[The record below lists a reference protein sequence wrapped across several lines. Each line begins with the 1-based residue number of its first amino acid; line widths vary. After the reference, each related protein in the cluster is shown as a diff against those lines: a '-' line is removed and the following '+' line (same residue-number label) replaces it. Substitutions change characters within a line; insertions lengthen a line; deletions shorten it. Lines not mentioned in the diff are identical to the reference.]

1 MRGFAYR
8 TMLAGGAFA
17 LGLLLSSQGGE
28 AGQQRHH
35 PSGRLPQSTSIAI
48 TGPTLTPFGWA
59 DFCNRY
65 EAECPGNVLP
75 AEDLPLTSGNW
86 DTLQRVNLLVNASI
100 QPRSDMDHWNV
111 LDRWDLPTDG
121 YGDCE
126 DYVLL
131 KRKLLLAQ
139 GLPRQALLVTIV
151 KDENGEGHAILT
163 VKTDRGDFIL
173 DNMSDEVKPWAVLP
187 YRFVKRQSQSD
198 PNVWEQLGE
207 PTSAPLI
214 VSR

>member
-1 MRGFAYR
+1 MRVFAYR
-8 TMLAGGAFA
+8 TVLAGGVFA
-17 LGLLLSSQGGE
+17 LALLLSSQDGE
-28 AGQQRHH
+28 ANQQRH
-35 PSGRLPQSTSIAI
+35 SRSQSLPQSTSISI
-48 TGPTLTPFGWA
+48 TGPTLTPYGWA

-65 EAECPGNVLP
+65 EAECPANVLP
-75 AEDLPLTSGNW
+75 AEDLELTARTWSAIR
-86 DTLQRVNLLVNASI
+86 RVNLLVNATI
-100 QPRSDMDHWNV
+100 KPRSDTDHWNV

-131 KRKLLLAQ
+131 KRKLLMAE

-173 DNMSDEVKPWAVLP
+173 DNMNDDVKPWARLP
-187 YRFVKRQSQSD
+187 YRFVKRQSQTD